1 LTIRPSLPARAFR
14 WPWNCSAQAEP
25 EESGHGGAC
34 PRRYEERAGGWMFS
48 IGEVRGERR
57 MVPFERD
64 LLQPFEPFEA
74 GDVTR
79 RILDSQTEAVAV
91 FAVEHG

>member
-1 LTIRPSLPARAFR
+1 
-14 WPWNCSAQAEP
+14 
-25 EESGHGGAC
+25 
-34 PRRYEERAGGWMFS
+34 MFS